1 MRKEALANSIHRL
14 GRRWPQL
21 TALILTGAALLALAA
36 WPTANPVGHG
46 NAAAFISI
54 RVTFFIGKT
63 AACNAGFGI
72 CKIVVG
78 ATGKQLVNATLT
90 PIGSDRMEAIFES
103 APPNAERMLELAEN
117 LILDEAS
124 ARKLGFKSVT
134 ILKGS
139 YAYDSTKGKFGGVV
153 FNVRTTK

>member
-1 MRKEALANSIHRL
+1 MSKETIANSIHRL
-14 GRRWPQL
+14 TRSWPQL
-21 TALILTGAALLALAA
+21 TTLILTGAALLTLTV
-36 WPTANPVGHG
+36 WPTANPFTGG

-54 RVTFFIGKT
+54 KVTFFIGKT
-63 AACNAGFGI
+63 ASCNAGFGI

-90 PIGSDRMEAIFES
+90 PQGSDRMEAIFES
-103 APPNAERMLELAEN
+103 APPNAERLLELHEN

-139 YAYDSTKGKFGGVV
+139 YAYDSAKGRFGGVV